1 MSNIETVEI
10 IGQQLEDY
18 EKEFL
23 NQNESMGNRIKE
35 FAINE
40 SSYQIQISNLINQL
54 NRMKKENIL
63 INSNSNSIQCQYNS
77 LKCEYERIIECFNSI
92 QKSYEDLRIKYKQM
106 EDETKILN
114 NKYNNISLDLKD
126 KESEIENLN
135 NLLNQ
140 SNIDYQILNEKFNIL
155 KNDKENKSLNSN
167 IFHSRLNDL
176 NNQNSILQSENKQ
189 LNVNLNMTNEK
200 YEDLDSKFSDLYSKY
215 NQLSK
220 EKYLIE
226 QQNTKIQIEN
236 DKLKKEIEKL
246 KDSKIE
252 LDNYKESYDNNTY
265 NNNEDLNKMKNELNN
280 ISSFSNENVNAI
292 VNWIDSYL
300 PNVYSHNITLPQINL
315 YSNDINFELIKNSL
329 IKNKQLIDNKFYDL
343 NNEIKGLKKTLLN
356 CQDSNY
362 KITKNLEDIYQLLI
376 EEIEKGKYFNLN
388 KFKVENDL
396 YNNIED
402 MLNKIF
408 SLLKRIKLTKE
419 EKYVDKLIDDNCI
432 LNNNNQELCIKVEN
446 LLNENCILNQKIK
459 DISEKATLNFSLEND
474 NRKLIKDNVTLIKK
488 VKELKDQITT
498 LTTPKSTP

>member
-226 QQNTKIQIEN
+226 QQNTKTQIEN
-236 DKLKKEIEKL
+236 DKLKKELEKL

-252 LDNYKESYDNNTY
+252 LDNYKENYDNNIY
-265 NNNEDLNKMKNELNN
+265 NNNGDLNKMKNELDN
-280 ISSFSNENVNAI
+280 ITSFSNENVNGI

-300 PNVYSHNITLPQINL
+300 PNVYSHNISLPQINL
-315 YSNDINFELIKNSL
+315 YSNDINFDLIKNSL

-343 NNEIKGLKKTLLN
+343 NDEIKNLKKVLLN
-356 CQDSNY
+356 YQDSNY

-388 KFKVENDL
+388 KYKVQNDL
-396 YNNIED
+396 YNDIED

-408 SLLKRIKLTKE
+408 TLLKRMKLTKE
-419 EKYVDKLIDDNCI
+419 DKYVEKLINDNCI
-432 LNNNNQELCIKVEN
+432 LNNNNQELCVKVEK
-446 LLNENCILNQKIK
+446 LINENCILNQRLKE
-459 DISEKATLNFSLEND
+459 ISEKASLNFSLEDD
-474 NRKLIKDNVTLIKK
+474 NRKLIKDNVSLIKK
-488 VKELKDQITT
+488 VKELKDQIST
-498 LTTPKSTP
+498 LTSTKSTQ

>member
-10 IGQQLEDY
+10 IGQKLEDY

-35 FAINE
+35 FALNE

-63 INSNSNSIQCQYNS
+63 INSNSNSIQ
-77 LKCEYERIIECFNSI
+77 
-92 QKSYEDLRIKYKQM
+92 KSYEDLRIKYKEM

-114 NKYNNISLDLKD
+114 NKYNNISLELKD
-126 KESEIENLN
+126 KESEIDNLN

-226 QQNTKIQIEN
+226 QQNTKTQIEN

-343 NNEIKGLKKTLLN
+343 NNEIKSLKKTLLN

-419 EKYVDKLIDDNCI
+419 EKYVDKLIDDNYI

-488 VKELKDQITT
+488 VKELKDQLTTLTTT
-498 LTTPKSTP
+498 LTTPKPTQ